1 MPQNLLSRF
10 GAAPGSR
17 CQFRLMPRKDG
28 ARQEEA
34 KKKKTRRGTGAHLLK
49 YYPIGPCKERPFIKI
64 LSHWSLQGA
73 KEQMASKRNN
83 SLFDVDPRNDT
94 ILIYSC
100 GANILQIVASELD
113 ASFSPVGSIF
123 FKDH

>member
-1 MPQNLLSRF
+1 MPKTFSLILALLLARDASSDWCLEKMERDKK
-10 GAAPGSR
+10 
-17 CQFRLMPRKDG
+17 RL
-28 ARQEEA
+28 

-83 SLFDVDPRNDT
+83 SLFDVDPRNGT